1 MATSDAANE
10 TIHVKKRA
18 SFGQNWTKLDKTRH
32 LSISQ
37 PLNCQLLT
45 ATPTTICRS
54 FVTKNQFNKV
64 RVKTPSM
71 RAHVSDNGKERN
83 TA

>member
-18 SFGQNWTKLDKTRH
+18 SFGHNWTKLDKTRH

-37 PLNCQLLT
+37 PMNCQLLT
-45 ATPTTICRS
+45 ASTC
-54 FVTKNQFNKV
+54 
-64 RVKTPSM
+64 
-71 RAHVSDNGKERN
+71 DNLP
-83 TA
+83 